1 MFEGSWLTRKIVE
14 MPAQAMCK
22 AWPRLTSD
30 VDPKDLT
37 KIDRALRR
45 TNSKGKVL
53 TAMTWARL
61 FGGAGALI
69 ALKNQDHDLEE
80 ELDLDSVG
88 IGDYSGLIPFDR
100 WSGITPDGSVCT
112 DMSKP
117 TEFGLPEF
125 YTVRAVGGDSFKVH
139 ASRILRFTGPTVPT
153 PEKEAYSA
161 WGISVIEPVLQ
172 QIEMY
177 DNVAFNILALSF
189 RANILGMRMPELAS
203 MLSGLGGNTA
213 ATEKFAQRMQQ
224 VSEMLSNQSL
234 VLLPT
239 DGELSATSY
248 QFGGLDS
255 ILMQFQLAVSAAA
268 GIPVTRL
275 WGKTY
280 TGLGTGANEGDERV
294 FEERIAQDQDEQL
307 RPQLEKLY
315 PVICASELGEVPDDL
330 DLSFPCIRVLD
341 ETEKSTL
348 AKTVVDS
355 VMVCLNGGIMSPR
368 TAAKEI
374 KQFSDRTGFGTN
386 LTDEAIDKLPDTVE
400 AEGEVGQGLFPEG
413 GGLTPASG
421 PGKVLKEENREGK
434 EHKEEPEPDDDDD
447 DENGPVRPVKV
458 AGEGNP
464 KDDGA
469 EASQRTEIPLNKA
482 VEERAEDAVLSTQD
496 KKFLDKWWDVMTPA
510 ERGAW
515 WDKATTAERDRLSMI
530 MSIEDQNRRAKERTA
545 VKRHQAFD
553 SAPSDLKP
561 GDRIAVKGK
570 LLTVDRVAK
579 GTKDLFG
586 NPTVQVTFTN
596 GHVEPYWADG
606 DVRVRAEDES
616 LPKRGD
622 KVLGPGAI
630 SYSVVQ
636 DVKLVRGGVEPGFVD
651 LKDRHGNAVSI
662 KWEEFKAGRYK
673 VQPKEQEWS
682 GFAKDA
688 DLRAGVKQCQWC
700 SNDLDDDDVAEIEG
714 KVVCPSCAEGYRRGK
729 AEDDGKTRNELYA
742 QYRQEAK
749 LMFDLVSPTRLGWY
763 CEARLLGKTPEQ
775 AIKIARPKPHTT
787 ANDSDQAGDGFF
799 DEPQK
804 LKWGGWEYERGDHIY
819 QSNSH
824 LFTADEI
831 HRDKPRAVCGVLA
844 PFQVNTKFG
853 GKECAR
859 CVNIQ
864 NRSAAHDSDQ
874 SGPGR
879 DWQGLQV
886 VVESPKGTE
895 RNGATMPA
903 DYGYVNTDNKGA
915 DGDRVDCYLA
925 GHAPV
930 AYVVDQL
937 TYDQSAFDEHKCVLG
952 ADGERA
958 ARKLYVAGHTRGK
971 DLLGA
976 ITAMPA
982 EVFKAWLKAGDT
994 TQPVAWRPKI

>member
-1 MFEGSWLTRKIVE
+1 MAKKRKDAVNPALESLVQAWRQRNTVTDQRGTNMGLQGRVTAYSKDAFQNILARTGYGTPNLAEGTSYPLTRFTFHYWDLISMFEGSWLTRKIVE

-69 ALKNQDHDLEE
+69 AIKNQDGSLDE

-88 IGDYSGLIPFDR
+88 IGDFAGLIPFDR

-117 TEFGLPEF
+117 TEFGFPEF
-125 YTVRAVGGDSFKVH
+125 YNVRAVGGDSFKVH

-203 MLSGLGGNTA
+203 MLSGLGSNSAT
-213 ATEKFAQRMQQ
+213 TEKFAQRMQQ

-315 PVICASELGEVPDDL
+315 PVICVSELGEVPDDL
-330 DLSFPCIRVLD
+330 DLNFPSIRVLD

-413 GGLTPASG
+413 GGLSPTSG

-434 EHKEEPEPDDDDD
+434 ENEEEPEPDDDDED
-447 DENGPVRPVKV
+447 GPVRPVKV
-458 AGEGNP
+458 QGENTRE
-464 KDDGA
+464 DRA
-469 EASQRTEIPLNKA
+469 EASQRHQVAANKGR
-482 VEERAEDAVLSTQD
+482 VGDAKTLSTTAHA
-496 KKFLDKWWDVMTPA
+496 LD
-510 ERGAW
+510 
-515 WDKATTAERDRLSMI
+515 TAS
-530 MSIEDQNRRAKERTA
+530 
-545 VKRHQAFD
+545 
-553 SAPSDLKP
+553 SDLKP
-561 GDRIAVKGK
+561 GDRVAVNGK
-570 LLTVDRVAK
+570 LLTVDRVTK
-579 GTKDLFG
+579 GTEDLFG
-586 NPTVQVTFTN
+586 KPTVQVTFTN
-596 GHVEPYWADG
+596 GEIVPYY
-606 DVRVRAEDES
+606 AE
-616 LPKRGD
+616 
-622 KVLGPGAI
+622 
-630 SYSVVQ
+630 
-636 DVKLVRGGVEPGFVD
+636 
-651 LKDRHGNAVSI
+651 GNACT
-662 KWEEFKAGRYK
+662 E
-673 VQPKEQEWS
+673 
-682 GFAKDA
+682 AKDT

-700 SNDLDDDDVAEIEG
+700 SNDLDGDDVAELDG
-714 KVVCPSCAEGYRRGK
+714 AVVCPSCAEGYRRGK
-729 AEDDGKTRNELYA
+729 AA
-742 QYRQEAK
+742 Q
-749 LMFDLVSPTRLGWY
+749 V
-763 CEARLLGKTPEQ
+763 
-775 AIKIARPKPHTT
+775 
-787 ANDSDQAGDGFF
+787 
-799 DEPQK
+799 
-804 LKWGGWEYERGDHIY
+804 
-819 QSNSH
+819 
-824 LFTADEI
+824 
-831 HRDKPRAVCGVLA
+831 
-844 PFQVNTKFG
+844 
-853 GKECAR
+853 
-859 CVNIQ
+859 
-864 NRSAAHDSDQ
+864 
-874 SGPGR
+874 
-879 DWQGLQV
+879 
-886 VVESPKGTE
+886 
-895 RNGATMPA
+895 
-903 DYGYVNTDNKGA
+903 
-915 DGDRVDCYLA
+915 
-925 GHAPV
+925 
-930 AYVVDQL
+930 
-937 TYDQSAFDEHKCVLG
+937 
-952 ADGERA
+952 
-958 ARKLYVAGHTRGK
+958 
-971 DLLGA
+971 
-976 ITAMPA
+976 
-982 EVFKAWLKAGDT
+982 
-994 TQPVAWRPKI
+994 